1 MATRKKC
8 AGRRRKSQ
16 RIYKMKGCNRKT
28 HRKKY
33 LGGSNM
39 NMNLA
44 YPSNNVPTVPNP
56 NYAYPALGAP
66 AGGPEAG

>member
-28 HRKKY
+28 QRKKY

-39 NMNLA
+39 NMNYL
-44 YPSNNVPTVPNP
+44 STLV
-56 NYAYPALGAP
+56 
-66 AGGPEAG
+66 